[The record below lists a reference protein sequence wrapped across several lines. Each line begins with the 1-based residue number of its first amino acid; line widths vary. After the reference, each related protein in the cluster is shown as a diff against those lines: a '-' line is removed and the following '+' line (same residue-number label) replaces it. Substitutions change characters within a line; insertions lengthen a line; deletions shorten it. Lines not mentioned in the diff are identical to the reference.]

1 MHKQLT
7 TETMKSNPKFSKC
20 KKEKKNC
27 IYSHLALNYMIKRI
41 IGFFLGEGGGGGG
54 APIFVG

>member
-1 MHKQLT
+1 MHKQIT
-7 TETMKSNPKFSKC
+7 TETMI

-41 IGFFLGEGGGGGG
+41 IGFFWGEGGGG